1 MNTTINYAI
10 DLGTTN
16 SVIAKC
22 LSGEVEIFKNPVG
35 LREVL
40 PSVVAF
46 KKGRVLVG
54 DKAAEMWEKSPNN
67 VVGLFKRKMGT
78 NESYFIESTAEFL
91 TPIQLSS
98 YVLKELKNFVYN
110 DDSLNDI
117 VITIPASF
125 DTVQS
130 NATKEAGKEAGFKQ
144 VLLLQEPVAAS
155 LAFVNKS
162 GFDIEQEGIWVVYD
176 LGGGTFDVALISIE
190 DGEMQVIDHV
200 GDNFMGGTD
209 FDSLIIEN
217 IVLPKLKEKGAFE
230 NIESQFKSSKGK
242 HNKLY
247 YELLYKAEQVKIQ
260 LSSSNIVEFEF
271 EIEDDNGEEIEF
283 YEDITVEEF
292 NSVIESTV
300 TRSIDLINELLDQN
314 QLVPEQIN
322 SVLMIGGSTYIPLV
336 RNKIEQETK
345 ITPNYSVDPTTA
357 VATGAAYYAGTK
369 SLITKKELEVE
380 EKQNTNSEA
389 SNAAVLVKAAFQKH
403 TQELEEYFTA
413 KIDGN
418 TDGLQYRIT
427 RTDGGFDTGI
437 TDLSNVIEQDLP
449 LLKGAENKFNFNITD
464 ASGNKALSNF
474 TSFTITQGM
483 FGILGQT
490 LPADICIEVDD
501 VEEKETALE
510 VIFEKNALLPI
521 KKRLIKEVGQ
531 TLKKDSNEYILI
543 NILEGKQHVSPA
555 SNKPIGVIKITG
567 KDIER
572 DLLKGTDV
580 EITVELSES
589 RELKVYTYLSMTG
602 QEFENLFSASE
613 RYVDVFKLKT
623 EIETLAENVRL
634 ELNSAHN
641 EENYERAAELKKLES
656 QIQEMYIKSTN
667 LVQDDTTDTKY
678 QLEDLKRKYS
688 HRVDE
693 ISSDEKIIHD
703 LSNLEYWFSHSESLI
718 NEHGNEKEKS
728 DFIEFKEKVKSAK
741 ASGNRLRM
749 RNLTDQLISFTHDI
763 RWRVPKHIKSIFY
776 SYAFEPIE
784 MYKDQ
789 KDAKKFIEKGEK
801 AVENDRIDE
810 LKAIINRLHENYKGD
825 ISDKSFDN
833 RTGLV

>member
-22 LSGEVEIFKNPVG
+22 LAGEVEIFKNPVG
-35 LREVL
+35 LKEVL

-78 NESYFIESTAEFL
+78 NESYFIQSTSEFL
-91 TPIQLSS
+91 SPIQLSA
-98 YVLKELKNFVYN
+98 YVLKELKNFIYN
-110 DDSLNDI
+110 DDILNDI

-130 NATKEAGKEAGFKQ
+130 NATKEAGKEAGFKE

-162 GFDIEQEGIWVVYD
+162 GFNLEQEGVWVVYD
-176 LGGGTFDVALISIE
+176 LGGGTFDVALISIQ

-209 FDSLIIEN
+209 FDALIIEK
-217 IVLPKLKEKGAFE
+217 IILPKLQEKGVFE
-230 NIESQFKSSKGK
+230 DIENQFKSSKGK

-247 YELLYKAEQVKIQ
+247 YELLYKAEQTKIQ
-260 LSSSNIVEFEF
+260 LSSSMVVEFEF
-271 EIEDDNGEEIEF
+271 DIEDDNGGIIEF
-283 YEDITVEEF
+283 YEDISVEEF
-292 NSVIESTV
+292 NTVIEDTV
-300 TRSIDLINELLDQN
+300 TKSIDLIHELLNQN
-314 QLVPEQIN
+314 QLLPEQIN
-322 SVLMIGGSTYIPLV
+322 SILMIGGSTYIPLV
-336 RNKIEQETK
+336 RRKIEIETK

-369 SLITKKELEVE
+369 SLITKKSR
-380 EKQNTNSEA
+380 NSEEEGND
-389 SNAAVLVKAAFQKH
+389 SNTSKPAVLVRAGYQKH

-413 KIDGN
+413 KVDGNIDG
-418 TDGLQYRIT
+418 LKYRIT
-427 RTDGGFDTGI
+427 RIDGGFDTGS
-437 TDLSNVIEQDLP
+437 TELLEVIEQDLP
-449 LLKGAENKFNFNITD
+449 LLKGAENSFNFNIID
-464 ASGNKALSNF
+464 RSGNKVLSNF

-490 LPADICIEVDD
+490 LPADICIEIDD
-501 VEEKETALE
+501 LEEKETALD
-510 VIFEKNALLPI
+510 VIFEKNSLLPI
-521 KKRLIKEVGQ
+521 KKRLTKEVGR
-531 TLKKDSNEYILI
+531 TLKKDSSDHILI

-613 RYVDVFKLKT
+613 RYVDIVKLKT
-623 EIETLAENVRL
+623 EIETLAENVRM
-634 ELNSAHN
+634 ELNSAQN
-641 EENYERAAELKKLES
+641 EENFEKAAELKKLES
-656 QIQEMYIKSTN
+656 KIQEMYIKSTN
-667 LVQDDTTDTKY
+667 LVKDDTTDTKY
-678 QLEDLKRKYS
+678 QLEDLKRKYA
-688 HRVDE
+688 HKIDE
-693 ISSDEKIIHD
+693 MSSDEKIIHD
-703 LSNLEYWFSHSESLI
+703 FSNLESWFSHAESLI
-718 NEHGNEKEKS
+718 NVHGNENEKVE
-728 DFIEFKEKVKSAK
+728 FIEFQEKVRAAK
-741 ASGNRLRM
+741 ASGNRLKM
-749 RNLTDQLISFTHDI
+749 RNITDQLISFTSEL
-763 RWRVPKHIKSIFY
+763 RWRVPEQVKRIFY
-776 SYAFEPIE
+776 SYAFESLD
-784 MYKDQ
+784 MYSDQ
-789 KDAKKFIEKGEK
+789 KEAEKFIKKGEK
-801 AVENDRIDE
+801 AIDNDRIDE
-810 LKAIINRLHENYKGD
+810 LKAIINKLSDNYRGD

>member
-22 LSGEVEIFKNPVG
+22 LAGDVEIFKNPVG
-35 LREVL
+35 LKEVL

-54 DKAAEMWEKSPNN
+54 DKAAEMWEKSPSN

-91 TPIQLSS
+91 SPIQLSS
-98 YVLKELKNFVYN
+98 YVLKELKNFIYN
-110 DDSLNDI
+110 NDVLNDI

-130 NATKEAGKEAGFKQ
+130 NATKEAGKEAGFKE

-162 GFDIEQEGIWVVYD
+162 GFNLEQEGTWVVYD

-190 DGEMQVIDHV
+190 DGEMQVIDHL

-209 FDSLIIEN
+209 FDTLIIEK
-217 IVLPKLKEKGAFE
+217 IILPKLQEKGTFE
-230 NIESQFKSSKGK
+230 NIEHQFKSSRGK

-247 YELLYKAEQVKIQ
+247 YELLYKAEQTKIQ
-260 LSSSNIVEFEF
+260 LSSSMVVEFEF
-271 EIEDDNGEEIEF
+271 DIEDDNGEEIEF
-283 YEDITVEEF
+283 YEDISVEEF
-292 NSVIESTV
+292 NCVIEGTV
-300 TRSIDLINELLDQN
+300 TKSIDLIHELLNQN

-336 RNKIEQETK
+336 RSKIELETK
-345 ITPNYSVDPTTA
+345 IAPNYSVDPTTA

-369 SLITKKELEVE
+369 SLITKKDIEIEGQAVG
-380 EKQNTNSEA
+380 SVA
-389 SNAAVLVKAAFQKH
+389 SKSAVLVKAGYQKH

-413 KIDGN
+413 RIDGN
-418 TDGLQYRIT
+418 IDGLQYRIT
-427 RTDGGFDTGI
+427 RSDGGFDTGI
-437 TDLSNVIEQDLP
+437 TDVSKVVEQDLP
-449 LLKGAENKFNFNITD
+449 LLKGAENSFNFTITD
-464 ASGNKALSNF
+464 RSGNKILSNF
-474 TSFTITQGM
+474 ASFTITQGM

-490 LPADICIEVDD
+490 LPADICIEIDD
-501 VEEKETALE
+501 LEEKETALE

-521 KKRLIKEVGQ
+521 KRRLIKEVGQ
-531 TLKKDSNEYILI
+531 TLKKDSNDHILI

-567 KDIER
+567 KDIDR
-572 DLLKGTDV
+572 DLLKGTDI

-602 QEFENLFSASE
+602 QEFENLFSPSE
-613 RYVDVFKLKT
+613 RYVDVFKLKS

-641 EENYERAAELKKLES
+641 EENFEKAAELKKLES
-656 QIQEMYIKSTN
+656 KIQEVYIKSTN
-667 LVQDDTTDTKY
+667 LVKDDTTDTKY
-678 QLEDLKRKYS
+678 QLEDLKRKYA
-688 HRVDE
+688 HKVDE
-693 ISSDEKIIHD
+693 MSSDEKIIHD
-703 LSNLEYWFSHSESLI
+703 FSTLDSWFSHAENLI
-718 NEHGNEKEKS
+718 NEHGNEKEKVE
-728 DFIEFKEKVKSAK
+728 FTEFKEKVKLAK

-749 RNLTDQLISFTHDI
+749 RNITDQLISFTSEL
-763 RWRVPKHIKSIFY
+763 RWRVPEQVKRIFY
-776 SYAFEPIE
+776 SYAFEPVD
-784 MYKDQ
+784 MYKNQ
-789 KDAKKFIEKGEK
+789 KEAEKFIKKGER
-801 AVENDRIDE
+801 AVENERIDE
-810 LKAIINRLHENYKGD
+810 LKAIINKLFENYKGD

-833 RTGLV
+833 RTGLI